1 MKWKLVYRP
10 SVKYDLQ
17 KAIYYHKAISP
28 DLAKDFLNRVKEAE
42 KYILQNPFGM
52 MLCTNKLECIT

>member
-17 KAIYYHKAISP
+17 KAIYYYKAISP
-28 DLAKDFLNRVKEAE
+28 DLANDFLNRVKEAE
-42 KYILQNPFGM
+42 KYILQNPFGDDVS
-52 MLCTNKLECIT
+52 TNKLECIT